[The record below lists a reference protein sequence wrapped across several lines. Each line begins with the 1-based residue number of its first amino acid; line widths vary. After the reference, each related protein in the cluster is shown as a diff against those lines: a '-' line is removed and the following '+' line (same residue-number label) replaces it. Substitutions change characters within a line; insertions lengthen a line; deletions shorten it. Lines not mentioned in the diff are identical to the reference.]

1 MCVES
6 LNQTNCAQWAPYLP
20 EEIFVELM
28 RGSRGIHALGI
39 RFEDQPA
46 GAACWEEQDMSC
58 VLRSVY
64 VTRTCRHRGL
74 GRKMVNAIAEQLQD
88 AEDRHL
94 AVTYECEMGRD
105 NLALL
110 AFFKACGFEMELME
124 LPLGV
129 VDLET
134 VQTALQE
141 RSAYKKTS
149 AFRSLDEL
157 TTREKHIV
165 NEWLIDMTGER
176 ISRYMGS
183 QANGYVALR
192 DGEVY
197 GAIFYSMYESG
208 ARLDYCWVDR
218 EHMQIFLPLL
228 ACAAEDLNSRCADHP
243 ARPDQLDRSDL
254 KIEMI
259 LSTEQAMQVFTRLVD
274 SDIEQT
280 ILCIGKLG
288 EEN

>member
-1 MCVES
+1 MSVVS
-6 LNQTNCAQWAPYLP
+6 LNQTNCEEWAQYLP

-28 RGSRGIHALGI
+28 RGSRGVHALGV
-39 RFEDQPA
+39 RSVDQPA
-46 GAACWEEQDMSC
+46 GAACWEEQDMTC
-58 VLRSVY
+58 ILRSIY
-64 VTRTCRHRGL
+64 VSHACRCQGL
-74 GRKMVNAIAEQLQD
+74 GREMMTAIAGQLQE
-88 AEDRHL
+88 AEGRDL
-94 AVTYECEMGRD
+94 SVSYECEAGRD

-110 AFFKACGFEMELME
+110 AFLRACGFQMEVVE

-129 VDLET
+129 TDLET
-134 VQTALQE
+134 VQIALQE
-141 RSAYKKTS
+141 RNASKKTG
-149 AFRSLDEL
+149 AFRPLDAL

-183 QANGYVALR
+183 QAKGYVAMR
-192 DGEVY
+192 DGELY
-197 GAIFYSMYESG
+197 GAIFYSMYG
-208 ARLDYCWVDR
+208 DGVRLDYCWVDR
-218 EHMQIFLPLL
+218 ARMQVFVPLL
-228 ACAAEDLNSRCADHP
+228 ACAAEDLASRCADHP
-243 ARPDQLDRSDL
+243 HTNDL

-259 LSTEQAMQVFTRLVD
+259 LSTEQAMQVFTRLLD